1 MSNKRIIAIDL
12 FCGAGGLTNG
22 LRAEG
27 IEVAAGIDLDPICQF
42 AFEHNHPKSKFIL
55 KDVSSI
61 TSDEL
66 TELWTGADI
75 RLLAGCAPC
84 QPFSTYSQGKDLVV
98 DSRWRLLDQFARLAI
113 ETQPDFITME
123 NVPSLRKSEVFAGFI
138 EKLEEAKYDVWF
150 DKVDCSTIGLAQKRN
165 RLVLIASKVGKAPR
179 INRAGRPKDNTV
191 KKLIGGLPV
200 LNAGGEDTR
209 DSLHRCSTLSRT
221 NLERIQTSKPGGSW
235 RDWPDSLRS
244 PCHHRDSGDGYL
256 AVYGRMEWDK
266 PAPTLTTQCYNYGSG
281 RFGHPKQDRAISLRE
296 AALLQGFP
304 PHYEFEPNGVRYT
317 TRDLSR
323 LIGNAVPPP
332 LGERIARVIKRAA
345 ASVSLD

>member
-1 MSNKRIIAIDL
+1 MNGKRIIAIDL
-12 FCGAGGLTNG
+12 FCGAGGLTSG

-42 AFEHNHPKSKFIL
+42 AFEHNNPESRFLL
-55 KDVSSI
+55 KDVS
-61 TSDEL
+61 TVTADEL
-66 TELWTGADI
+66 TKLWSGADI

-84 QPFSTYSQGKDLVV
+84 QPFSTYSQGKDLTV

-113 ETQPDFITME
+113 ETKPHFITME
-123 NVPSLRKSEVFAGFI
+123 NVPSLRKSEVFTAFV
-138 EKLEEAKYDVWF
+138 ESLKEAEYDVWF
-150 DKVDCSTIGLAQKRN
+150 DKVDCSTIGLPQKRN
-165 RLVLIASKVGKAPR
+165 RLVLIASRIGIAPR
-179 INRAGRPKDNTV
+179 IKCAGRPKDNTV
-191 KKLIGGLPV
+191 KKRIGDLPAI
-200 LNAGGEDTR
+200 NAGGEDTHDR
-209 DSLHRCSTLSRT
+209 LHRCATLSRK
-221 NLERIQTSKPGGSW
+221 NLERIRASKPGGSW

-244 PCHHRDSGDGYL
+244 PCHLKDSGDGYL

-266 PAPTLTTQCYNYGSG
+266 PAPTMTTQCYNFGSG

-304 PHYEFEPNGVRYT
+304 LNYQFEPKDIRYSS
-317 TRDLSR
+317 RDLSR

-345 ASVSLD
+345 AADAV